1 MNDVYEYRR
10 APNQWVIRI
19 FAIATLFL
27 TTVIVMTGAEHLM
40 TLVWGLS
47 AATFCWM
54 MLPKPISGIMVDEDY
69 LVLGAWRRPRRIRL
83 DDIAYLRVTE
93 LSAECTVTIVYKDG
107 REEGTFAGD
116 LPDIDELSEVMA
128 ERGVPLRDVY

>member
-10 APNQWVIRI
+10 APNPWVIRL
-19 FAIATLFL
+19 FAMAI
-27 TTVIVMTGAEHLM
+27 VILIGIVALTGARHLM
-40 TLVWGLS
+40 TLVWILG
-47 AATFCWM
+47 AATFTWM
-54 MLPKPISGIMVDEDY
+54 LLPKPISGIQVDQDY
-69 LVLGAWRRPRRIRL
+69 LVLGAWRNPRAIPL

-116 LPDIDELSEVMA
+116 MPDITTLSEVMA
-128 ERGVPLRDVY
+128 ERGIPLRDVY